1 MTSKASMTA
10 RRSASSVLLLQVLLT
25 FLSGIIAV
33 STQQAF
39 LEPAR
44 VNCNAAYSAPCCA
57 RTKAEY
63 LVTLIA
69 AYQSRGSDDFFGCIS
84 SGICR

>member
-1 MTSKASMTA
+1 MSSKASMTA

-33 STQQAF
+33 SAQQAF

-44 VNCNAAYSAPCCA
+44 VSCNAVYSAPCA
-57 RTKAEY
+57 RTNAEY
-63 LVTLIA
+63 LATLIA
-69 AYQSRGSDDFFGCIS
+69 AYQSRGSDNFFGYIS
-84 SGICR
+84 SGISR